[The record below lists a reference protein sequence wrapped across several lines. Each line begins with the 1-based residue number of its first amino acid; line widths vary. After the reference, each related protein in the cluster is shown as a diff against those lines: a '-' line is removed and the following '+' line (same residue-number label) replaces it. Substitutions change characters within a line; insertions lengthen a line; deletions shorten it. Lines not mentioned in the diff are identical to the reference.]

1 MSFRIR
7 PENENFIIFTK
18 FFHHPFTIKKENRMN
33 RAHFALKLRKDRPKK
48 DNTLGI
54 YLYANINSKL
64 SWYSTN
70 HSVLEKQWNL
80 DKQEV
85 KSTVTNWSTINDDI
99 HLFVDTAKKYISQCN
114 IDGTTANSHT
124 LDSFLRAAKY
134 HTNSYY
140 DFVEEY
146 KKNHANNYAPKTLMG
161 FQTHLNKLKEFRPKL
176 DFNSI
181 DIGFWNSYDSYLRG
195 KDNMP
200 NTIHKQSR
208 QLKKFLN
215 KAVEFGIIKENP
227 LKNIKVK
234 QNEGNREYLSR
245 DEINRLELAF
255 KKQKSKNHGKGQVL
269 KYFLFAC
276 YTSLRYSDIKQL
288 KFNHLINGN
297 TIHLEMEKTGKMV
310 SIPLSEKAKSLLPEK
325 SLPNKPV
332 FKVYTNQVT
341 NRHLKTIAE
350 DAEIEKELT
359 FHCARHTWATIT
371 LDLTGDIALV
381 SNVLGHADIKTTQI
395 YAKVLEQK
403 MG

>member
-1 MSFRIR
+1 
-7 PENENFIIFTK
+7 
-18 FFHHPFTIKKENRMN
+18 MN

-48 DNTLGI
+48 DKTLGI
-54 YLYANINSKL
+54 YLYANINGKL

-70 HSVLEKQWNL
+70 HSILEKQWNL

-85 KSTVTNWSTINDDI
+85 KSTATNWSTINDDI

-124 LDSFLRAAKY
+124 LDSYLRAAKY
-134 HTNSYY
+134 YTNSYY

-176 DFNSI
+176 EFNSI

-215 KAVEFGIIKENP
+215 KAVEFGIIKVNP
-227 LKNIKVK
+227 LKDIRVK
-234 QNEGNREYLSR
+234 KNEGNRESLTKEEVNS
-245 DEINRLELAF
+245 LEELF
-255 KKQKSKNHGKGQVL
+255 NKQKSKNHGLGQVL

-276 YTSLRYSDIKQL
+276 YTSLRYSDIRQL
-288 KFNHLINGN
+288 KSKHILNGES
-297 TIHLEMEKTGKMV
+297 IHLEMEKTGKLV
-310 SIPLSEKAKSLLPEK
+310 SIPLSARAKVLLPGK
-325 SLPNKPV
+325 ALPNKPL

-341 NRHLKTIAE
+341 NRHLKTIAK
-350 DAEIEKELT
+350 DAEIQKQLT
-359 FHCARHTWATIT
+359 FHCARHTWAMIT
-371 LDLTGDIALV
+371 LDLTDNIALV
-381 SNVLGHADIKTTQI
+381 QDVMGHADIKTTQI
-395 YAKVLEQK
+395 YAKVLEK
-403 MG
+403 KKKEAMEKWDSM